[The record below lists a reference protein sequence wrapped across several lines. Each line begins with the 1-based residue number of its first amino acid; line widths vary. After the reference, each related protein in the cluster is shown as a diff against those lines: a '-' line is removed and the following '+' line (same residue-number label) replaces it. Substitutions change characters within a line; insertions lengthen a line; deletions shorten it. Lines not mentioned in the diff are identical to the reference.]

1 MRNVLKRR
9 HYTEEI
15 AWHCLKEKFRKK
27 GLEGYAKCA
36 KIVAHYLSTTL
47 TKVPLFI
54 RGDFPIRFTL

>member
-27 GLEGYAKCA
+27 SARRLREMCQNCGA
-36 KIVAHYLSTTL
+36 LSQHD
-47 TKVPLFI
+47 V
-54 RGDFPIRFTL
+54 D